1 MSEAGKGRGRK
12 GGLPEAGPAG
22 SFPGPGGGGSASL
35 IGWIV
40 SANIVALVAVVLA
53 VVALVLQFTEEDEE
67 GGQPAVVQPTVTAQ
81 PTPVQPTPT
90 QPAVVEA
97 SADDDPFIGP
107 EDAAVTI
114 IDFDDYQ

>member
-1 MSEAGKGRGRK
+1 
-12 GGLPEAGPAG
+12 
-22 SFPGPGGGGSASL
+22 
-35 IGWIV
+35 V

-53 VVALVLQFTEEDEE
+53 VVALVFQFTDEDEDN
-67 GGQPAVVQPTVTAQ
+67 GQPAVGQPTVTAQ

-97 SADDDPFIGP
+97 SADDDPFTGP

-114 IDFDDYQ
+114 IEFSDYQ